1 MESFVQY
8 LVGVAVPLT
17 VALVIAIARWVRRT
31 MSMLDEVHGLAVS
44 VDSAVNHRPSTDPK
58 IYDLVKEAAVQA
70 TKNGETAERLES
82 QFADHTRSDE
92 INFADLRSRLAAMP
106 QNQ

>member
-1 MESFVQY
+1 MTQFVQY

-17 VALVIAIARWVRRT
+17 VALILAIARWVRRT

-58 IYDLVKEAAVQA
+58 IYDLVKDAHAQA
-70 TKNGETAERLES
+70 LRNGDTAERLEG
-82 QFADHTRSDE
+82 QFVEHMRSDE
-92 INFADLRSRLAAMP
+92 INFADLRARLAAMP
-106 QNQ
+106 PGQ

>member
-1 MESFVQY
+1 MTQFVQY

-17 VALVIAIARWVRRT
+17 VALILAIARWVRRT
-31 MSMLDEVHGLAVS
+31 MSMLDEVHVLAVS
-44 VDSAVNHRPSTDPK
+44 VDSAVNHRPPGDPK
-58 IYDLVKEAAVQA
+58 IYDMVKEAAVQA
-70 TKNGETAERLES
+70 TKNGEMAERLES

-106 QNQ
+106 PGQ